1 VELVIKTW
9 SYNSRN
15 QAVELVIKTWSYNSR
30 NQAVELV
37 IKPGVT
43 TPEIKIRQWS

>member
-1 VELVIKTW
+1 
-9 SYNSRN
+9 
-15 QAVELVIKTWSYNSR
+15 VELVIKTWSYNSR